1 MSDELFGRAITRV
14 KVWAGAIGANGDAKD
29 MKAAAIVA
37 QQRIDLAPKSA
48 AFLQETNSKS
58 FQKLVDASA
67 YLGKVVEYLEKGEKI
82 YKDLKA
88 VNQIFDAIQ
97 VLKNDN
103 VMIDDPVAAAAA
115 FDDLFQGFGKLAK
128 HFPPPFDSTI
138 GELLE
143 QCGELRFFSN
153 MNRVM
158 AGPGSNLGRAKSMLS
173 PNYGEN

>member
-1 MSDELFGRAITRV
+1 MSDELFARSLTRI

-37 QQRIDLAPKSA
+37 QQRIDLALKTA
-48 AFLQETNSKS
+48 TFLQDSNSRS
-58 FQKLVDASA
+58 FQKLVDASEH
-67 YLGKVVEYLEKGEKI
+67 LGKVIGYLEKGEKI
-82 YKDLKA
+82 YKDFKA
-88 VNQIFDAIQ
+88 VQQIFEAIQ
-97 VLKNDN
+97 VLKNDD
-103 VMIDDPVAAAAA
+103 VMIKDPAAAAEA
-115 FDDLFQGFGKLAK
+115 FDNLFQGFGKLAK

-153 MNRVM
+153 MNQVM
-158 AGPGSNLGRAKSMLS
+158 AGPGSNLGRAKTMLS